1 MKLTVNENMMK
12 TLEEYK
18 IIDSEKAVITFE
30 PGTIWSY
37 IKQGT
42 DNVGVALLGQGKF
55 AVDAIVETES
65 GAYGEA
71 HSGELDGIQ
80 FYLGAHE
87 IEKISKEASDSD
99 LTSLGYASNIALR
112 NAMESKLDLD
122 KKNHT
127 GKIDIRGDGGIFLGE
142 DTHDTK
148 LVLVASRD
156 STVFTYG
163 KKVFVL
169 NDKNM
174 VYVTKD
180 RVSIGGDGKRTII
193 VDKDGISGIP
203 ELEDLGESIG
213 RAVSSAMEGISRV
226 TRELSRGS
234 FSSHGHRRHGQ
245 SSYQAWDN
253 VDEFDWDD

>member
-1 MKLTVNENMMK
+1 MKLIVTEKMMK
-12 TLEEYK
+12 TFEEYK
-18 IIDSEKAVITFE
+18 LIDSEKAVVTLS
-30 PGTIWSY
+30 PGAIWSY
-37 IKQGT
+37 VVQGD

-71 HSGELDGIQ
+71 HSGEFDGIQ
-80 FYLGAHE
+80 FYLGANE
-87 IEKISKEASDSD
+87 IEKVSQEASESD
-99 LTSLGYASNIALR
+99 ISSLGYASNIALR

-122 KKNHT
+122 KKNHQ
-127 GKIDIRGDGGIFLGE
+127 GKVDIRGDGGIFLGE

-148 LVLVASRD
+148 LVLVASRNN
-156 STVFTYG
+156 TVFTYG

-180 RVSIGGDGKRTII
+180 RVSIGGDGRRTII
-193 VDKDGISGIP
+193 VDKDGISGLP
-203 ELEDLGESIG
+203 ELEDLGDTIG
-213 RAVSSAMEGISRV
+213 RAVSSAMKGITQA
-226 TRELSRGS
+226 TRCLSRGV
-234 FSSHGHRRHGQ
+234 SSTHGYHRHGRAG
-245 SSYQAWDN
+245 YRAWDN

>member
-1 MKLTVNENMMK
+1 MKLIVDEKMMK

-18 IIDSEKAVITFE
+18 LIDSEKAIITMK

-37 IKQGT
+37 IKQGS
-42 DNVGVALLGQGKF
+42 DNVGTALLGQGKF

-71 HSGELDGIQ
+71 HLGELDGIQ

-87 IEKISKEASDSD
+87 IEKVSQEASESD
-99 LTSLGYASNIALR
+99 LSSLGYASNIALR
-112 NAMESKLDLD
+112 NAMESKFDLD
-122 KKNHT
+122 KKNHS
-127 GKIDIRGDGGIFLGE
+127 GKVDIRGDGGIFMGK

-156 STVFTYG
+156 NTVFTYG

-180 RVSIGGDGKRTII
+180 RVSIGGSGKRTII

-203 ELEDLGESIG
+203 ELEDLGDTIG
-213 RAVSSAMEGISRV
+213 RAVSSAMKGINQA
-226 TRELSRGS
+226 TRCFSRGVS
-234 FSSHGHRRHGQ
+234 SSHRHHRHGRAG
-245 SSYQAWDN
+245 YHAWDN